1 MLNFYMLISGSKG
14 NSTIIWDENDII
26 MIDAGI
32 SLKRFKE
39 KTGKFDFNGREK
51 SLFISH
57 EHSDHSSSAKS
68 IQNRLKMD
76 VYSRKNTLEKL
87 NIDGYSINDSAA
99 IGNFEIIP
107 VSVSHDAVD
116 PVVYVVKNRGVK
128 ISVVSDLGLVS
139 DDLLY
144 YIKNSDILALESNYD
159 GEMLING
166 KYPEHLKRRISSEY
180 GHLSNEQ
187 TSEAISEA
195 INERTNII
203 LTHLSENNN
212 TPDIAMNHVKSYLNN
227 RNKKYRSIECASQYY
242 GSSTYEF

>member
-32 SLKRFKE
+32 SVRRFQE
-39 KTGKFDFNGREK
+39 KTEKFDFNGREK

-57 EHSDHSSSAKS
+57 EHSDHSSGAKS
-68 IQNRLKMD
+68 IQKKLKMD

-87 NIDGYSINDSAA
+87 NLEGYSVNDSVA
-99 IGNFEIIP
+99 IGNFEIVP

-116 PVVYVVKNRGVK
+116 PVAYVIKNRGIK
-128 ISVVSDLGLVS
+128 ISVVSDLGIVS

-159 GEMLING
+159 GEMLTHG
-166 KYPEHLKRRISSEY
+166 KYPEHLKKRILSEY
-180 GHLSNEQ
+180 GHLSNDQ
-187 TSEAISEA
+187 TSEV
-195 INERTNII
+195 
-203 LTHLSENNN
+203 LLCG
-212 TPDIAMNHVKSYLNN
+212 YLNSN
-227 RNKKYRSIECASQYY
+227 YY
-242 GSSTYEF
+242 GNPFNETIRVK